1 MGNPGTPQEISTPR
15 RENSRSLQPNG
26 HVDLKALNV
35 GRDIKLLIQHGD
47 TVGDCPSPSGALTDV
62 LSALVSAGCDDELI
76 ARLCLLEDHGIS
88 SLPRAKGPAW
98 LQKEVQQVRRVLST
112 QTRRADGEPE
122 TGRDLLAGQRRP
134 AKTIVDGLL
143 NEGMV
148 LFGGK
153 PKRGKSWLMLD
164 LALSVGTGSPVWR
177 HFSVPEPQPV
187 LYISLEDGRDDV
199 RERLLAIQPGA
210 TDTGMLEFL
219 YDFPRLNEGGLEKL
233 HGYAES
239 SRYRLIIIDVLARI
253 EPPGKAGSDKT
264 YHNIY
269 DMLAPLQKIR
279 QRHPFT
285 IILVTHLRKA
295 EAHDVFDGLHGSVA
309 YQGAQDALWVLER
322 PLKSASGVMHI
333 LGRRGPQQGLHLSFT
348 GEHWEFVGHDEEVR
362 YSQERQLVREL
373 LQETD
378 HRGLSIADV
387 LKGLSQPHER
397 YKSVKQLMYRMVK
410 EGDSVRVARGRYGA
424 AQQAWQQD
432 MDLNESNSGAIGK

>member
-1 MGNPGTPQEISTPR
+1 MRHPGTPQEISTPR

-47 TVGDCPSPSGALTDV
+47 TAGDCPSPSEALTDV
-62 LSALVSAGCDDELI
+62 LSALVSSGCDDELI
-76 ARLCLLEDHGIS
+76 ARLCLLEEHGIS
-88 SLPRAKGPAW
+88 SLPRTKGPAW
-98 LQKEVQQVRRVLST
+98 LQEELRQVRHKANSLS
-112 QTRRADGEPE
+112 RHADGQPE
-122 TGRDLLAGQRRP
+122 TGKDLLAGRRQP
-134 AKTIVDGLL
+134 PRTIVDGLL
-143 NEGMV
+143 TEGMV

-177 HFSVPEPQPV
+177 HFEVPEPQAV

-199 RERLLAIQPGA
+199 RERLLTIRPGA

-219 YDFPRLNEGGLEKL
+219 YDFPRLSEGGLEKL
-233 HGYAES
+233 RGYAES
-239 SRYRLIIIDVLARI
+239 GRYRLIIVDVLARI
-253 EPPGKAGSDKT
+253 EPPGKTGSDKT
-264 YHNIY
+264 YHDIY

-279 QRHPFT
+279 QQHPLSM
-285 IILVTHLRKA
+285 ILVTHLRKA

-348 GEHWEFVGHDEEVR
+348 GEHWEFVGHDEDVR
-362 YSQERQLVREL
+362 ESQEAQDILDLIEEHQRS
-373 LQETD
+373 
-378 HRGLSIADV
+378 LSISQV
-387 LKGLSQPHER
+387 VKYLSQPRTR
-397 YKSVKQLMYRMVK
+397 YRATQMIMHRLSRKGTLVRVGRGQYDTARRLK
-410 EGDSVRVARGRYGA
+410 EG
-424 AQQAWQQD
+424 
-432 MDLNESNSGAIGK
+432 